1 MRKCNIGEALIQ
13 KTFNSYWLDAKRKTE
28 EKLGREIDCTFHD
41 IKAKAISDYEGAT
54 KDKQLF
60 SGHKTEAQVNKYD
73 RKVKVTPTL
82 NPPPKEDL
90 F

>member
-13 KTFNSYWLDAKRKTE
+13 KTFNSYWLDAKRKAE

-41 IKAKAISDYEGAT
+41 IKAKAISGYEGAT
-54 KDKQLF
+54 KDKELF
-60 SGHKTEAQVNKYD
+60 SGHKTEAQVNTYD
-73 RKVKVTPTL
+73 RKVKVTSTL
-82 NPPPKEDL
+82 NPPQKEDL